1 MIEVRDISMKCDDIS
16 QQKNLFFF
24 FFSILPQK
32 NPLLQIKRQEYK
44 KGIKLNVGC
53 HTLFSSLQQQANTCH
68 HLTQKKLFTTNFSY
82 QIFYIKY

>member
-68 HLTQKKLFTTNFSY
+68 HLTQKNYSQQTFHTKSF
-82 QIFYIKY
+82 I